1 MDTAGTG
8 NSRFGAIKC
17 MLRRM
22 PFVSNVAKLVL
33 GVAACVSLSCVP
45 TLPFLTQEFN
55 RDSVASPPVPDAPL
69 RKITLTVD
77 ARKTSLSDPDLLKK
91 CTGERLSSVTPDA
104 GTESPDW
111 MRWGRFAGNQA
122 LVTSSSE
129 SKGEQVYAT
138 SSPEGTTLLLNN
150 STDAPLNTKV
160 KIRLSAGVY
169 KIERLLISEPGKF
182 RNFTG
187 ANLASA
193 GVITKPLDLMAGEVV
208 LLRCTDVS
216 RAARS
221 AFGNA
226 MRHLKTLA
234 ASHPDKANRLRR
246 MMKEG
251 EPYLGSLSPSKA
263 ARERRT
269 AGINRLALYISQTH
283 ALCRNY
289 QARNTVKEEA
299 GANLMASL
307 EQCADALSETSAALL
322 EMTPQI
328 ALTQEKETGKANV
341 EISLC
346 NSGGYTARTVKLA
359 LDTESLPRGIGV
371 QPGDPVLFN
380 EVKTGQT
387 VRATFALKL
396 RGGEALSPSRCVA
409 DITYFVGKSPAHL
422 RPRAW

>member
-1 MDTAGTG
+1 
-8 NSRFGAIKC
+8 
-17 MLRRM
+17 MLKIM
-22 PFVSNVAKLVL
+22 PCVSNVVKLLL
-33 GVAACVSLSCVP
+33 GVPICLSLSCVP
-45 TLPFLTQEFN
+45 ILPSFNQEFN
-55 RDSVASPPVPDAPL
+55 RNSVLSSIVSDAPL

-91 CTGERLSSVTPDA
+91 CTGEGLPSATSDA
-104 GTESPDW
+104 GTEKPDW
-111 MRWGRFAGNQA
+111 MKWGRFGGNQA
-122 LVTSSSE
+122 LVTSSLE

-150 STDAPLNTKV
+150 ATEAPLNAKV

-169 KIERLLISEPGKF
+169 KIERLLISEPCTF

-187 ANLASA
+187 ANLARS
-193 GVITKPLDLMAGEVV
+193 GFVTKPLDLMPGEIV

-251 EPYLGSLSPSKA
+251 EPYLTSLFPSRLS
-263 ARERRT
+263 RERRT

-289 QARNTVKEEA
+289 QARNAVKEES

-307 EQCADALSETSAALL
+307 EQCADSLSETSAALL

-328 ALTQEKETGKANV
+328 VLTQEKGKGTANV

-346 NSGGYTARTVKLA
+346 NSGGQTARTVKLA
-359 LDTESLPRGIGV
+359 LDTESLPRGIALR
-371 QPGDPVLFN
+371 PADPVLFN

-387 VRATFALKL
+387 VRATFVLKL
-396 RGGEALSPSRCVA
+396 GEEALTPSRCVA